1 MEHVKLWIFIDI
13 LWKIKWQI
21 SKTFFPI
28 SIMLASITE
37 CNVYNNKREGLITIL
52 YNVLIYSNLLLR
64 VFSFLSTFILSL
76 TGWQSCAA
84 SDSCARGCIQ
94 SYMSRY
100 GGLCAGQL
108 GKSTSQLTCQDYGRL
123 HNGGPNGCSSSS
135 TIGYAARIASEC
147 GLN

>member
-1 MEHVKLWIFIDI
+1 MHLSV
-13 LWKIKWQI
+13 
-21 SKTFFPI
+21 
-28 SIMLASITE
+28 A
-37 CNVYNNKREGLITIL
+37 
-52 YNVLIYSNLLLR
+52 VL
-64 VFSFLSTFILSL
+64 VCLSL
-76 TGWQSCAA
+76 AFVTQTQGIVSNACLDCIGQIEGGGSGCNLDEGTLSCGLYQIKEPYYIDCGSPGTGWQSCAA